1 MWRQLLVCNKAQGL
15 VAEGHLIWWVQVY
28 LVPEW
33 WRHESKKTSG
43 WRDASIMYTI
53 SLVPAIQANLISWV
67 RWWGD
72 ERWNV
77 LTKLKES
84 SCFLSKLHHD
94 LDDRYLHRH
103 IPCNGQKSNVK
114 SSWGFWLAAIIPCW
128 YEFYVFYFLCFLV
141 EQICVHRHLHIWGIY
156 QSFVSR
162 ILHRRLHLPQRPMEL
177 AGLHGHQH
185 GVIINHTLDVLIRQH
200 TVHKITGFVND
211 AFLLRCNF
219 ISFYLVKWNKEAS
232 EAALTVKAK
241 YFILDGSYLYSIF
254 IVKFQTM
261 FSN

>member
-1 MWRQLLVCNKAQGL
+1 MWRQLLVCYKAQGL
-15 VAEGHLIWWVQVY
+15 GAEGHLVWWVQVY

-67 RWWGD
+67 RWSGD
-72 ERWNV
+72 DPHKTVTFFTNSTMTWM
-77 LTKLKES
+77 TDTYTDICK
-84 SCFLSKLHHD
+84 
-94 LDDRYLHRH
+94 
-103 IPCNGQKSNVK
+103 GQKSSVK
-114 SSWGFWLAAIIPCW
+114 SSWGFCFAAIIPCW
-128 YEFYVFYFLCFLV
+128 CVFYVFYFLCFLV
-141 EQICVHRHLHIWGIY
+141 EQICVHRHLHIWSIY

-162 ILHRRLHLPQRPMEL
+162 ILHRRLHLPQRPVEL

-200 TVHKITGFVND
+200 TVHKITGFVNG

-219 ISFYLVKWNKEAS
+219 ISFYLAKWKKEAS

-254 IVKFQTM
+254 IVKFQTT